1 MSKLFTYNHVFEWI
15 RDLFLA
21 VISITMAASKCN
33 KFDVMISYNHS
44 NKTTVKV
51 IKEKLEN
58 GGITCWIDEEHMVR
72 NVRDAMNASIDN
84 SLIFLMCYSSEYF
97 SSEACRKGKN

>member
-1 MSKLFTYNHVFEWI
+1 
-15 RDLFLA
+15 
-21 VISITMAASKCN
+21 MAASSCN